1 MSRTRTVALL
11 LLAAG
16 CGPTTPTTPS
26 APNQATAVAAA
37 SKAVQTAEVKPP
49 PAITPTA
56 TADLPAATAAATKLL
71 AALQAG
77 AADVS
82 AVAPEFQKV
91 LAGGDDGK
99 AAWATEQYLRT
110 FAGKVS
116 PTAPAVAAL
125 PDGSVLAVAPPTP
138 GSGRVVL
145 KLTKAG
151 DIWQAAWLHQ
161 GPAGPVPELAA
172 GPDLAQRFA
181 VAAFVEP
188 ALANQPRLAEAA
200 LTAAGRAA
208 VAPPLGNDPL
218 GFSRGILSQKLAN
231 FRGAATGYIL
241 TGSAGELI
249 EPNGDKRPFKLI
261 PTTGGVA
268 DFEPR

>member
-16 CGPTTPTTPS
+16 CGPKTTTTAS
-26 APNQATAVAAA
+26 APNQAFAVAAA
-37 SKAVQTAEVKPP
+37 SKAAQAAEVKPP
-49 PAITPTA
+49 PVVPPTP
-56 TADLPAATAAATKLL
+56 TADLPAATTAATKLL

-77 AADVS
+77 AAEVS
-82 AVAPEFQKV
+82 AVTPEFQKV

-99 AAWATEQYLRT
+99 AAWATEQHLRT

-116 PTAPAVAAL
+116 PTAPTVAAL
-125 PDGSVLAVAPPTP
+125 PDGSVLAVTPPTS
-138 GSGRVVL
+138 GSGRAVL
-145 KLTKAG
+145 KLIKAG
-151 DIWQAAWLHQ
+151 DAWRAAWLHQ
-161 GPAGPVPELAA
+161 APAGPVPELAT
-172 GPDLAQRFA
+172 GPDLAQRLA

-200 LTAAGRAA
+200 LTAAGRSA

-231 FRGAATGYIL
+231 FRGTATGYTL
-241 TGSAGELI
+241 TGTTGELLGA
-249 EPNGDKRPFKLI
+249 NGEKRSFKLTVA
-261 PTTGGVA
+261 PGGVV